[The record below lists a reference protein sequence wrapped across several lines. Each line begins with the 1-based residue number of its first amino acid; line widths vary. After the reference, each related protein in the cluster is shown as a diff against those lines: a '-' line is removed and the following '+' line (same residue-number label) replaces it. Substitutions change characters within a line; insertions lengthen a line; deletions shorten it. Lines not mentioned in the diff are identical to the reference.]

1 MQTMSL
7 KLSRTRL
14 KTKKQNMIVSGSL
27 YKKEVDLEALVYQF
41 AEWWRTNSAYDTYI
55 RDKTDFGITTLC
67 LGVCGK
73 PFM

>member
-14 KTKKQNMIVSGSL
+14 KTKKQNMTISGSL

-41 AEWWRTNSAYDTYI
+41 TEWWRTNSAYDTYI
-55 RDKTDFGITTLC
+55 IDKTDFSITTLC
-67 LGVCGK
+67 LVACGK
-73 PFM
+73 QFM